1 MIFRFSKAPVLEKSH
16 PVSSKAEAQRR
27 ADQIA
32 AFRDEVAALQD
43 EGVLRL
49 ADADLASITAHQ
61 DRLLRHFAREFD
73 VDRTDAE
80 RRMSVGMVIASLF
93 GAGALTA
100 AVVSFVYRM
109 WGSLS
114 TTAQVGLVT
123 IAPVAA
129 LAVTLVAAR
138 IEKTRYV
145 ASLFAIVACAAFVLQ
160 TVVLAAIFNLRSSPH
175 AVGLFGLFA
184 LAVAIPWRLAL
195 PFALGAT
202 AVAIYVPALAMW
214 AFGLS
219 WTNVMGRPEL
229 IGLSAA
235 AAAGALA
242 RAPSELTR
250 VARILLLVQAL
261 TVLLLMANAGPPSI
275 WPIGADAVEP
285 LYQVVSVLV
294 TMALLVIGIR
304 GNSNDLTVLGTLFGG
319 AFLLSRFVDWWWEW
333 MPKYLF
339 FLILAAAA
347 LAWLWGLRLARRRF
361 AEAA

>member
-1 MIFRFSKAPVLEKSH
+1 LSKIAVAEKSNR
-16 PVSSKAEAQRR
+16 VSSKADAQRR
-27 ADQIA
+27 ADQIV
-32 AFRDEVAALQD
+32 AFREEVGALRR
-43 EGVLRL
+43 EGALPL
-49 ADADLASITAHQ
+49 GDADLASITAHQ
-61 DRLLRHFAREFD
+61 DRLLEQFAREFD
-73 VDRTDAE
+73 VDRTDVE
-80 RRMSVGMVIASLF
+80 RRMSLGMAIASLF

-109 WGSLS
+109 WGDLS
-114 TTAQVGLVT
+114 TASQVGLVT
-123 IAPVAA
+123 TAPIAA

-138 IEKTRYV
+138 VEKTRYV

-184 LAVAIPWRLAL
+184 LSVAIPWRLAL
-195 PFALGAT
+195 AFALGAI
-202 AVAIYVPALAMW
+202 ALAIYVPALAMW
-214 AFGLS
+214 AFGVS

-229 IGLSAA
+229 IGFSAA
-235 AAAGALA
+235 TAAVALA
-242 RAPSELTR
+242 RTPSDLTR
-250 VARILLLVQAL
+250 VARMLLLVLAL
-261 TVLLLMANAGPPSI
+261 GVLLLMANAGPPSI
-275 WPIGADAVEP
+275 WPIDEDAVGP

-304 GNSNDLTVLGTLFGG
+304 RQSNDVTVLGTLFGG

-347 LAWLWGLRLARRRF
+347 LAWLWGLRLARRRY
-361 AEAA
+361 AEAG